1 MLFQSAKNKIDYI
14 IVGLGNPGLTYEKT
28 RHNVGFRCI
37 DELSRAEQIPC
48 DRAKF
53 QAQFGLGEI
62 AGKRCLL
69 LKPQTFMNNSGEAV
83 AAAMRFYKLEPRQL
97 LVISDDISLPVG
109 RLRIRQKGSAGGHNG
124 LKSIIALLGTDT
136 FARVKIGVGQK
147 PHPDYDL
154 ADWVLGKFPPAEEKA
169 VSEVLQK
176 AAEAVTCYVKNGA
189 EAAMSR
195 YNS

>member
-14 IVGLGNPGLTYEKT
+14 IVGLGNPGLSYEKT

-37 DELSRAEQIPC
+37 DELSSSERIPC
-48 DRAKF
+48 ERTKF

-83 AAAMRFYKLEPRQL
+83 AAAMRFYKLEARQL

-124 LKSIIALLGTDT
+124 LKSIISLLGTDA

-154 ADWVLGKFPPAEEKA
+154 ADWVLGKFSPKEEKN
-169 VSEVLQK
+169 VLEVLHK
-176 AAEAVTCYVKNGA
+176 AAEATVCYVKNGA